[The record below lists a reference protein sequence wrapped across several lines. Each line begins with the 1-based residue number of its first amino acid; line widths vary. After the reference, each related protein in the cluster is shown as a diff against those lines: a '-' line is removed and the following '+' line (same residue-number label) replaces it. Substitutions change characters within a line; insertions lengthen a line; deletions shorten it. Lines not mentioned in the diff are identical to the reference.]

1 MIRVTFEIPDRNPK
15 QDARF
20 HSELQENHARVLN
33 YVRESFLREIASTW
47 IVEYVE
53 D

>member
-15 QDARF
+15 QDSSF
-20 HSELQENHARVLN
+20 PEPQNENHARVLN

-47 IVEYVE
+47 VVEYVE